1 MSGSQLTYKEAM
13 NGKITENKKTRSDQ
27 AKLLAQIREIN
38 AQLEA
43 IEEEKR
49 TLLKSMN
56 KQYQSADQ
64 VAQAIIELENKHK
77 TYSHKSASEESK
89 MIKEIELLKASLPKA
104 KQFSLLKPKQDK
116 LYAEKKGLLEQVR
129 AFKTQLD
136 AQNLEIEKLRKE
148 MEVIKE
154 S

>member
-104 KQFSLLKPKQDK
+104 KQFSQLKPK
-116 LYAEKKGLLEQVR
+116 
-129 AFKTQLD
+129 
-136 AQNLEIEKLRKE
+136 
-148 MEVIKE
+148 
-154 S
+154 